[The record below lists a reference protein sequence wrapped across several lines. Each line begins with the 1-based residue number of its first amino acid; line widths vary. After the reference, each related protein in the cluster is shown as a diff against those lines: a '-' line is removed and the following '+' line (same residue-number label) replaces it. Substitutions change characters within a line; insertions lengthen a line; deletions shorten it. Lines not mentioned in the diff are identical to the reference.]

1 MTTKVSLIVAHS
13 KNFVIGKDNKLLW
26 HLSDDLKNFKRL
38 SLNKVVLM
46 GRKTFESIGRPL
58 PKRVNLVFS
67 RDKNLK
73 IEGATV
79 VNSLEE
85 VFSIVEGE
93 LVVIGGG
100 EIYQLFLPF
109 ATDLHVTEVDCELE
123 GDTHFPQ
130 IDLEKYKKIEEISHE
145 KDAKNEYAWVY
156 RHYTIL

>member
-1 MTTKVSLIVAHS
+1 MTNKVSLIVAHS

-38 SLNKVVLM
+38 SLNKIVLM
-46 GRKTFESIGRPL
+46 GRKTFEAIGKPL
-58 PKRVNLVFS
+58 PNRVNLVFS

-85 VFSIVEGE
+85 VFSIVQDE

-109 ATDLHVTEVDCELE
+109 TTDLHVTTVDCELE
-123 GDTHFPQ
+123 GDTYFPQ
-130 IDLEKYKKIEEISHE
+130 VDLEKYELREEFSHPQDE
-145 KDAKNEYAWVY
+145 KNQYPWIY
-156 RHYTIL
+156 RHYVIR